1 MHFCLGFH
9 GSEMKMT
16 PIFAAPI
23 VKEPITKP
31 VVETEVL
38 TSIDPGVLEDSHV
51 YVHCY
56 FKNDLDEML
65 IRVWRSTFLIDKV
78 SGARSELIHAEN
90 ISFAP
95 QWTII
100 PGKKTFSFLLIFSAL
115 PKDCKVFDLLEDIPQ
130 SGGFFVSGI
139 KRNELDVYHV
149 DIL

>member
-1 MHFCLGFH
+1 MHFCPGFH
-9 GSEMKMT
+9 GSEMKIT

-23 VKEPITKP
+23 VKEPVTKP

-38 TSIDPGVLEDSHV
+38 TSIDPGILEDAHV

-65 IRVWRSTFLIDKV
+65 IRVWRSTFLIDKA
-78 SGARSELIHAEN
+78 SGSRSELIHAEN

-100 PGKKTFSFLLIFSAL
+100 P
-115 PKDCKVFDLLEDIPQ
+115 
-130 SGGFFVSGI
+130 
-139 KRNELDVYHV
+139 
-149 DIL
+149 

>member
-1 MHFCLGFH
+1 M
-9 GSEMKMT
+9 
-16 PIFAAPI
+16 PVIDIPI
-23 VKEPITKP
+23 VKPK
-31 VVETEVL
+31 VETDVL
-38 TSIDPGVLEDSHV
+38 TSIDSWTLEDQHV

-56 FKNDLDEML
+56 YKNELPEML

-78 SGARSELIHAEN
+78 TGARSELVHAEN

-100 PGKKTFSFLLIFSAL
+100 SGRRVFSFLLIFSAL
-115 PKDCKVFDLLEDIPQ
+115 PKDCKVFDLVEDIPQ
-130 SGGFFVSGI
+130 AGGFYVPAI

>member
-1 MHFCLGFH
+1 M
-9 GSEMKMT
+9 
-16 PIFAAPI
+16 PIIEVPTRPKVDA
-23 VKEPITKP
+23 
-31 VVETEVL
+31 EVL
-38 TSIDPGVLEDSHV
+38 TSINAWTLEDQHV

-56 FKNDLDEML
+56 FKNDLPEML

-78 SGARSELIHAEN
+78 SGARSELVHAER
-90 ISFAP
+90 ISLAP

-100 PGKKTFSFLLIFSAL
+100 QGKITFSFLLIFSAL

>member
-1 MHFCLGFH
+1 
-9 GSEMKMT
+9 MKDV
-16 PIFAAPI
+16 PLSAAPI
-23 VKEPITKP
+23 IKEPQTKP
-31 VVETEVL
+31 IVETEVM

-56 FKNDLDEML
+56 YKNNLDEML
-65 IRVWRSTFLIDKV
+65 IRVWLSTFLIDKV
-78 SGARSELIHAEN
+78 SGSRSELIHAEN
-90 ISFAP
+90 ISYAP
-95 QWTII
+95 QWTI

-115 PKDCKVFDLLEDIPQ
+115 PKDCKVFDMLEDIPQ